1 MNKNILNSINMRELG
16 KELQQARS
24 KRGLT
29 QAEAAK
35 IIDVARTTLTAIEK
49 GTRRIKSGELIK
61 LARAYGRQV
70 NDFVASRPKIESF
83 AVQFRASV
91 QPNEEAKEIEEAI
104 ALLEE
109 LSRNYLELEQITGSP
124 LVRKY
129 PLEYDI
135 AELPAKQAAEGVAQE
150 ERNRL
155 GLGDGPIPILRD
167 ILEQDV
173 GLRIFYIPMQPSS
186 KFAGIYHYD
195 DKLGGCIAVNVLHR
209 IEERRR
215 WTLAHDYGHFL
226 GHRYKSAVSYWHTKR
241 ERFADYFAN
250 HFLMPTSGLM
260 RRYNDIK
267 RARGKITPAY
277 LLTLAHYYGV
287 SFRALLSRLEE
298 MKLLSSSAR
307 DKLQRGIKVRQA
319 QQQLGFEPLPMTSE
333 KLPVYYRNLAV
344 QAYDKGLISEGQF
357 AKFLQV
363 DRVEARSVV
372 EKLRQYDDDTL
383 EENRNMKQEAMAEET
398 ASDTRDDFSL

>member
-70 NDFVASRPKIESF
+70 SDLVAARPPIESF
-83 AVQFRASV
+83 AVQFRSSV
-91 QPNEEAKEIEEAI
+91 LPEEQETEEIAEAV

-124 LVRKY
+124 LIRKY
-129 PLEYDI
+129 PLEYAI

-155 GLGDGPIPILRD
+155 GLGDGPIPVLRD
-167 ILEQDV
+167 TLEQDV

-186 KFAGIYHYD
+186 KFAGLYHYD
-195 DKLGGCIAVNVLHR
+195 DLLGGCIAVNVLHP
-209 IEERRR
+209 EERRR
-215 WTLAHDYGHFL
+215 WSLAHDYGHFL
-226 GHRYKSAVSYWHTKR
+226 GHRYKQAVSYFHTKR
-241 ERFADYFAN
+241 ERFADYFAG

-267 RARGKITPAY
+267 QTRGKITPAD
-277 LLTLAHYYGV
+277 LLTLGHYYGV
-287 SFRALLSRLEE
+287 SFSAILYRLEE
-298 MKLLSSSAR
+298 MKLLTSGAR
-307 DKLQRGIKVRQA
+307 DKLQRGIKVREA
-319 QQQLGFEPLPMTSE
+319 QQQLGLEPLCMKSE

-344 QAYDKGLISEGQF
+344 QAYTDSVISEGQL

-363 DRVEARSVV
+363 DRVEAR
-372 EKLRQYDDDTL
+372 EIAETLRQYDDSIPAED
-383 EENRNMKQEAMAEET
+383 ENLQQQAMA
-398 ASDTRDDFSL
+398 